1 MNKKNLL
8 VVGVSA
14 VAGLAVGA
22 FAGMDSVVIVN
33 DQSLA
38 NAAAYTNSF
47 HLNGRVVGV
56 AVKIEDA
63 ASAVRT
69 NAVSITSAD
78 GQTIFS
84 ANVVGTCTNFYQVL
98 IPTYSTGAAALLV
111 GDAPAG
117 ATNILYAPQA
127 VASKVTATVTGAEWP
142 TLTNSVSVRLIMER

>member
-69 NAVSITSAD
+69 NNVAIMSAD

-84 ANVVGTCTNFYQVL
+84 ANVVGTCTNFYQVK
-98 IPTYSTGAAALLV
+98 IKEQTY
-111 GDAPAG
+111 AG
-117 ATNILYAPQA
+117 ADINESTVEATTNNIYGAQA
-127 VASKVTATVTGAEWP
+127 VASKVTATVTGVTFP
-142 TLTNSVSVRLIMER
+142 TLTNSVTVRLIMER